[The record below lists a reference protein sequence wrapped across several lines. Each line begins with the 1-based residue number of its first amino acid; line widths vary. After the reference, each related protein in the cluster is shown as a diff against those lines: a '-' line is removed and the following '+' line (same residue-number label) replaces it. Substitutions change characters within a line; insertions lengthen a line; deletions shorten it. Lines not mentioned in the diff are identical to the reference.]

1 MSIRSI
7 TIVNNFV
14 TNCALNTHCN
24 LLKEITQES
33 NKKFMDV
40 LHKNKNLIVRTVHLV
55 MMLEKSSRQ
64 FRDVLQVSKRRWKD
78 IWKTGKQGLCSCR
91 VPVSVLRKSKIH
103 LLWHSSLCG
112 FLFET
117 FLSERS
123 SSKSYQELL
132 RESIAKYFSF
142 NPEADIFCNCTLSS
156 LNNLCCRLFDIK
168 LDLQDKKEFD
178 KRSLSVADDVSF
190 YLWDVE
196 LHDYLPVFTHQ
207 D

>member
-1 MSIRSI
+1 M
-7 TIVNNFV
+7 
-14 TNCALNTHCN
+14 ALFT
-24 LLKEITQES
+24 
-33 NKKFMDV
+33 
-40 LHKNKNLIVRTVHLV
+40 
-55 MMLEKSSRQ
+55 
-64 FRDVLQVSKRRWKD
+64 
-78 IWKTGKQGLCSCR
+78 
-91 VPVSVLRKSKIH
+91 LR
-103 LLWHSSLCG
+103 LSLFETFLFETFLFETFLFET

-132 RESIAKYFSF
+132 RESIAKYLSF

-190 YLWDVE
+190 YL
-196 LHDYLPVFTHQ
+196 
-207 D
+207 